1 MRRNIDIPIAARTG
15 PAENLADTEKLEDA
29 YAEWEAKWHHA
40 LDLGGFGDLF
50 ELRDALNAACPKSCK
65 SS

>member
-1 MRRNIDIPIAARTG
+1 MKSSKTEIAEESEVEA
-15 PAENLADTEKLEDA
+15 LEDA
-29 YAEWEAKWHHA
+29 YSHWQGLWAHA

-50 ELRDALNAACPKSCK
+50 ELRDALNAACPKDCK